1 MISPGL
7 APGLLTMNGNFNQL
21 PNGVLVIEVTGLAP
35 GQFDVLAVSGDV
47 TLNGTLEVRFLDGF
61 LPKQGDHVDFLQAG
75 GTVSGN
81 FAKITFPQLP
91 WLQRGRDADK
101 REIAPDGSQRRHPRG
116 SRRFDVCGTIVF

>member
-7 APGLLTMNGNFNQL
+7 SPGLLTINGHFNQL

-61 LPKQGDHVDFLQAG
+61 LPKQGDHVDFLRAG

-81 FAKITFPQLP
+81 FAKITFPQLAP
-91 WLQRGRDADK
+91 GFNTDVTQANGKLRLTARNDGTLAEPALRCVRDD
-101 REIAPDGSQRRHPRG
+101 S
-116 SRRFDVCGTIVF
+116 F

>member
-7 APGLLTMNGNFNQL
+7 SPGLLTINGHFNQL

-35 GQFDVLAVSGDV
+35 GQFDVLPVSGDV

-75 GTVSGN
+75 GTVSGS
-81 FAKITFPQLP
+81 FAKITFPQLAP
-91 WLQRGRDADK
+91 GFNADVTQTNGK
-101 REIAPDGSQRRHPRG
+101 
-116 SRRFDVCGTIVF
+116 

>member
-7 APGLLTMNGNFNQL
+7 SPGLLTINGHFNQL

-81 FAKITFPQLP
+81 FAKITFPQLAP
-91 WLQRGRDADK
+91 GFNADVTQANGKLRLTARNDGTLAEPALRCVRDD
-101 REIAPDGSQRRHPRG
+101 S
-116 SRRFDVCGTIVF
+116 F